1 MTSTLILVAD
11 PMCSWCYGFAPQFQE
26 LRARHPELD
35 ATVLMGGL
43 RAFATEPLP
52 TERVAAIRGHHA
64 RITELSGLPFS
75 PRSPLD
81 EPGWIPD
88 SEPACRAVVTVRA
101 HDPVLAMAY
110 LDGVMS
116 AFHAEGR
123 DITQGPVLAE
133 VASRFGIH
141 RDPFLDQWDSAEL
154 RQWVQEDFAQASHWG
169 IQAFPA
175 LVLDHQESL
184 TLIAQGWLPADVLAE
199 RVESVLD
206 APHPGL
212 PQARAH

>member
-11 PMCSWCYGFAPQFQE
+11 PMCGWCYGFSRQFQE

-52 TERVAAIRGHHA
+52 AERVAAIRGHQA

-75 PRSPLD
+75 AQSPLD
-81 EPGWIPD
+81 QPNWIAD

-101 HDPVLAMAY
+101 HDPDLAMSY
-110 LDGVMS
+110 LDGLMQ
-116 AFHAEGR
+116 AFHAEGL

-133 VASRFGIH
+133 VAARYGMN
-141 RDPFLDQWDSAEL
+141 RETFLDQWDSADL
-154 RQWVQEDFAQASHWG
+154 RQWVQEDFAQTGQWG

-175 LVLDHQESL
+175 VVLDHQESL
-184 TLIAQGWLPADVLAE
+184 TLIAQGWLPADALAE
-199 RVESVLD
+199 RVESVLN

-212 PQARAH
+212 PEAPAT